1 MYLKKQYQPTK
12 TSQTNQTLIIQQT
25 KLCTSVKRNINSIK
39 NNMKSFFKTTLAV
52 FVALILFSVVSTILS
67 IMMLGAFAAI
77 GSTETSLQENSVLK
91 ISLSGTLVERVNEN
105 SFDYMLGQIDGTQTV
120 IGLNDLRS
128 SLDKAADSKQ
138 IKALYLECGSLASAP
153 ASAEELRSLI
163 ENFKTE
169 SGKPVYAYGDNYSQS
184 AYWIASVAD
193 TMFLNPQG
201 TIGLVGMA
209 TQIPFFREALDKLGV
224 KMEIFK
230 VGTFKSAVEPYILDE
245 ISEPNRLQNQRMLD
259 GMWSA
264 IVEDIATSRAI
275 PTDNVNRFVNEG
287 MVFGEPAD
295 IIQLGLID
303 GLKYRSEFT
312 SMLKDQLGKDIKF
325 VSLKKMKNVPS
336 TDKFSMNKVAVLY
349 ATGEIDTGA
358 EGEMNSSD
366 IVKELNRLA
375 DNDNVKA
382 VVLRVN
388 SPGGSAFGSEQMWFA
403 AKQLR
408 AKKPLIVSMSD
419 YAASGGYYM
428 SCIADTIVA
437 QPTTLTGSIGIFGM
451 FPNFEGIADKIGV
464 NFSTVKTNELSDF
477 GNTMRPMTASERVIL
492 QNYINRGYEL
502 FISRCAEGRDVSGD
516 EIKRV
521 AEGRVWTGADA
532 LKLGL
537 VDVLG
542 GLDDAIAIAAQKADL
557 TDNYAVA
564 EYPAQKDALT
574 ELLEQLTGED
584 LSVSLL
590 KWQLRNHPELS
601 TLNSQLSTLNM
612 QGAQAIM
619 PYRVEL

>member
-1 MYLKKQYQPTK
+1 M
-12 TSQTNQTLIIQQT
+12 
-25 KLCTSVKRNINSIK
+25 K
-39 NNMKSFFKTTLAV
+39 NFFKTTLAV
-52 FVALILFSVVSTILS
+52 FVALIIFSVVSGIVSIAMLS
-67 IMMLGAFAAI
+67 AFAAI
-77 GSTETSLQENSVLK
+77 GTAETTLQENSVLR
-91 ISLSGTLVERVNEN
+91 INLTGTLSERVNEESLEYLIAQAN
-105 SFDYMLGQIDGTQTV
+105 KQATPL
-120 IGLNDLRS
+120 GLNDLRS
-128 SLDKAADSKQ
+128 SLKKATDSDQ
-138 IKALYLECGSLASAP
+138 IKGVYLNCGSLAASP
-153 ASAEELRSLI
+153 ASAQELRTLL

-169 SGKPVYAYGDNYSQS
+169 SGKPIYAYGDNYSQA
-184 AYWIASVAD
+184 AYWVASVAD
-193 TMFLNPQG
+193 TLMLNPQG
-201 TIGLVGMA
+201 SIGLVGMA

-245 ISEPNRLQNQRMLD
+245 ISEPNRLQNEKMLS
-259 GMWSA
+259 GIWSEMLA
-264 IVEDIATSRAI
+264 DISASRAI
-275 PTDNVNRFVNEG
+275 STEDINQAVDGGLVFSEVN
-287 MVFGEPAD
+287 D
-295 IIQLGLID
+295 IIALGLID
-303 GLKYRSEFT
+303 SAMYRNEMTAFLKEQFGEDYH
-312 SMLKDQLGKDIKF
+312 M
-325 VSLKKMKNVPS
+325 VSLKEMKSAPS

-349 ATGEIDTGA
+349 ATGEIDSEA
-358 EGEMNSSD
+358 EGEMDSED

-375 DNDNVKA
+375 NNDDVKA

-451 FPNFEGIADKIGV
+451 FPNFAGVADKIGV
-464 NFSTVKTNELSDF
+464 NFSTVKTNEIADL
-477 GNTMRPMTASERVIL
+477 GNTMRPMTNSERAII
-492 QNYINRGYEL
+492 QNHINRGYEL
-502 FISRCAEGRDVSGD
+502 FISRCAEGRNTSND
-516 EIKRV
+516 EIKLV

-532 LKLGL
+532 LELGL

-542 GLDDAIAIAAQKADL
+542 GLDDAVAIAATKAGL

-564 EYPAQKDALT
+564 EYPKQKDAFT
-574 ELLEQLTGED
+574 QLLEDITGE
-584 LSVSLL
+584 SLTSIIL
-590 KWQLRNHPELS
+590 KTKL
-601 TLNSQLSTLNM
+601 TNSEYSFLTPHSSFHIP

>member
-1 MYLKKQYQPTK
+1 M
-12 TSQTNQTLIIQQT
+12 
-25 KLCTSVKRNINSIK
+25 K
-39 NNMKSFFKTTLAV
+39 NFFKTTLAV
-52 FVALILFSVVSTILS
+52 FVALILFSVVSGIVS
-67 IMMLGAFAAI
+67 IAMLGAIASM
-77 GSTETSLQENSVLK
+77 GSTETTLKDNSVLK
-91 ISLSGTLVERVNEN
+91 INLSGSLTERVNEN
-105 SFDYMLGQIDGTQTV
+105 GLEYLLAQANNQPTPL
-120 IGLNDLRS
+120 GLNELRS
-128 SLDKAADSKQ
+128 ALDKAATSDQ
-138 IKALYLECGSLASAP
+138 IEGVYLNCGSLSASP
-153 ASAEELRSLI
+153 ASAQELRSLL

-169 SGKPVYAYGDNYSQS
+169 SGKPIYAYGDNYSQA
-184 AYWIASVAD
+184 AYWVASVAD

-201 TIGLVGMA
+201 SIGLVGMA

-245 ISEPNRLQNQRMLD
+245 ISEPNRLQNEKMLN
-259 GMWSA
+259 GIWSEMIA
-264 IVEDIATSRAI
+264 DITVSRSISA
-275 PTDNVNRFVNEG
+275 DDVNRFVNEG
-287 MVFGEPAD
+287 MVFGEPSD
-295 IIQLGLID
+295 IIQIGLID
-303 GLKYRSEFT
+303 GLKYRNEMTAF
-312 SMLKDQLGKDIKF
+312 LEEQFGKNAKS
-325 VSLKKMKNVPS
+325 VSLKQMKSVPS
-336 TDKFSMNKVAVLY
+336 ADKFSMNKVAVLY
-349 ATGEIDTGA
+349 AVGDIDSGA
-358 EGEMNSSD
+358 ENEMNSED

-375 DNDNVKA
+375 DNDDVKA

-451 FPNFEGIADKIGV
+451 FPNFAGIADKIGV
-464 NFSTVKTNELSDF
+464 NFSTVKTNELSDL
-477 GNTMRPMTASERVIL
+477 GNTMRPMTDSERVIL

-502 FISRCAEGRDVSGD
+502 FISRCAEGRNTSND
-516 EIKRV
+516 EIKLV

-532 LKLGL
+532 LSLGL

-542 GLDDAIAIAAQKADL
+542 GLDEAIAIAATKANL

-564 EYPAQKDALT
+564 EYPKQKDAFT
-574 ELLEQLTGED
+574 QLLEDLTGEE
-584 LSVSLL
+584 LSTRLL
-590 KWQLRNHPELS
+590 QWQIRKNPEFS
-601 TLNSQLSTLNM
+601 TLNSQLSILNM

>member
-1 MYLKKQYQPTK
+1 
-12 TSQTNQTLIIQQT
+12 
-25 KLCTSVKRNINSIK
+25 
-39 NNMKSFFKTTLAV
+39 MKSFLKTTLAV
-52 FVALILFSVVSTILS
+52 FVALILFSIISGILS
-67 IMMLGAFAAI
+67 IMMLGAFAAM
-77 GSTETSLQENSVLK
+77 GSTETSLQDNSVLK
-91 ISLSGTLVERVNEN
+91 INLSGTLVERVNEN
-105 SFDYMLGQIDGTQTV
+105 SFDYMLGQIEGSQAI

-128 SLDKAADSKQ
+128 SLDKAANSDE
-138 IKALYLECGSLASAP
+138 ITALYLNCGLLSASA
-153 ASAEELRSLI
+153 ASSQELRSLI
-163 ENFKTE
+163 EKFKTE
-169 SGKPVYAYGDNYSQS
+169 SGKPVYAYGDNYSQA
-184 AYWIASVAD
+184 AYWIASIAD

-209 TQIPFFREALDKLGV
+209 TQIPFFHEALDKLGV

-245 ISEPNRLQNQRMLD
+245 ISEPNRLQNEKMLSSI
-259 GMWSA
+259 WSE
-264 IVEDIATSRAI
+264 IINDIATSRSLSAKYI
-275 PTDNVNRFVNEG
+275 NQSIDKGLVFSEATEIQNLGFV
-287 MVFGEPAD
+287 
-295 IIQLGLID
+295 D

-312 SMLKDQLGKDIKF
+312 ALLKEKLGKNIKF
-325 VSLKKMKNVPS
+325 VSLNKMKKAPS
-336 TDKFSMNKVAVLY
+336 TDKFSMNKVAILY

-358 EGEMNSSD
+358 ENEMNSED
-366 IVKELNRLA
+366 IAKELNRLA
-375 DNDNVKA
+375 DDDNVKA

-408 AKKPLIVSMSD
+408 ARKPLIVSMSD

-451 FPNFEGIADKIGV
+451 FPNFAGVADKIGV
-464 NFSTVKTNELSDF
+464 NFSTVKTNEIADL
-477 GNTMRPMTASERVIL
+477 GNAMRPMTDSERAII
-492 QNYINRGYEL
+492 QNHINRGYEL
-502 FISRCAEGRDVSGD
+502 FISRCAEGRGVSGD
-516 EIKRV
+516 EIKQV

-532 LKLGL
+532 LELGL

-542 GLDDAIAIAAQKADL
+542 GLDDAIAIAAQKAEL
-557 TDNYAVA
+557 TDNYAIA
-564 EYPAQKDALT
+564 EYPKQKDALT

-601 TLNSQLSTLNM
+601 ILNSQFSILNM

-619 PYRVEL
+619 PYCVEM

>member
-1 MYLKKQYQPTK
+1 M
-12 TSQTNQTLIIQQT
+12 
-25 KLCTSVKRNINSIK
+25 K
-39 NNMKSFFKTTLAV
+39 NFFKTTLAV
-52 FVALILFSVVSTILS
+52 FVALILFSIVSGILS

-77 GSTETSLQENSVLK
+77 GSTETTLQNNSVLR
-91 ISLSGTLVERVNEN
+91 IDLTGSLEERVNEDDLN
-105 SFDYMLGQIDGTQTV
+105 FLLGQINGEQTIV
-120 IGLNDLRS
+120 GLNDLRS
-128 SLDKAADSKQ
+128 ALDKAATSDQ
-138 IKALYLECGSLASAP
+138 IEGVYLNCGSLSASP
-153 ASAEELRSLI
+153 ASAQELRSLL

-169 SGKPVYAYGDNYSQS
+169 SGKPIYAYGDNYSQA

-245 ISEPNRLQNQRMLD
+245 ISEPNRLQNEKMLNRI
-259 GMWSA
+259 WSEMIA
-264 IVEDIATSRAI
+264 DITASRSISA
-275 PTDNVNRFVNEG
+275 DDVNRFVNEG
-287 MVFGEPAD
+287 MVFGEPSD
-295 IIQLGLID
+295 IVQLGLID
-303 GLKYRSEFT
+303 GLKYRNEMTTF
-312 SMLKDQLGKDIKF
+312 LEEQFGKNSKS
-325 VSLKKMKNVPS
+325 VSLKQMKSVPS
-336 TDKFSMNKVAVLY
+336 SDKFSMNKVAVLY
-349 ATGEIDTGA
+349 AVGDIDSGT
-358 EGEMNSSD
+358 EGEMNSED

-375 DNDNVKA
+375 DNDDVKA

-408 AKKPLIVSMSD
+408 ARKPLIVSMSD

-451 FPNFEGIADKIGV
+451 FPNFAGVTDKLGV

-477 GNTMRPMTASERVIL
+477 GNTMRPMTASERIIL

-502 FISRCAEGRDVSGD
+502 FVSRCAEGRNTSND
-516 EIKRV
+516 EIKHV

-532 LKLGL
+532 LSLGL

-542 GLDDAIAIAAQKADL
+542 GLDEAIAIAATKAGL

-564 EYPAQKDALT
+564 EYPKQKDALT
-574 ELLEQLTGED
+574 QLLEDLTGEE
-584 LSVSLL
+584 LSTRLL
-590 KWQLRNHPELS
+590 QWQIRKNPEFS
-601 TLNSQLSTLNM
+601 TLNSQLSILNM

>member
-1 MYLKKQYQPTK
+1 
-12 TSQTNQTLIIQQT
+12 
-25 KLCTSVKRNINSIK
+25 
-39 NNMKSFFKTTLAV
+39 
-52 FVALILFSVVSTILS
+52 
-67 IMMLGAFAAI
+67 MLGAFAAI
-77 GSTETSLQENSVLK
+77 GTAETSLEENSVLR
-91 ISLSGTLVERVNEN
+91 INLSGSLVERVNE
-105 SFDYMLGQIDGTQTV
+105 DGLEYLLGQINGEQTLL
-120 IGLNDLRS
+120 GLNDLRV
-128 SLDKAADSKQ
+128 SLDKATKSDQ
-138 IKALYLECGSLASAP
+138 IEGIYLNCGSLAASP
-153 ASAEELRSLI
+153 ASAQELRSLL
-163 ENFKTE
+163 EKFQTE
-169 SGKPVYAYGDNYSQS
+169 SGKPIYAYGDNYSQS
-184 AYWIASVAD
+184 AYWVASVAD
-193 TMFLNPQG
+193 TLILNPQG

-209 TQIPFFREALDKLGV
+209 TQIPFFHEALDKLGV

-245 ISEPNRLQNQRMLD
+245 ISEPNRLQNEKMLN
-259 GMWSA
+259 GIWSEM
-264 IVEDIATSRAI
+264 ITDITASRSISA
-275 PTDNVNRFVNEG
+275 DDVNRFVDEG
-287 MVFGEPAD
+287 MVFGEPTNIA
-295 IIQLGLID
+295 QLGLID
-303 GLKYRSEFT
+303 GLKYRNEMTVF
-312 SMLKDQLGKDIKF
+312 LKEQFGQDYKM
-325 VSLKKMKNVPS
+325 VSLKQMKSAPS
-336 TDKFSMNKVAVLY
+336 TDKFSMNKIAVLY
-349 ATGEIDTGA
+349 AVGEIDSGS
-358 EGEMNSSD
+358 EGEMNSED

-375 DNDNVKA
+375 DNDDVKA

-451 FPNFEGIADKIGV
+451 FPNFAGVTDKLGI
-464 NFSTVKTNELSDF
+464 NFSTIKTNELSDF

-502 FISRCAEGRDVSGD
+502 FISRCAEGRNTSND
-516 EIKRV
+516 EIKLV

-532 LKLGL
+532 LSLGL

-542 GLDDAIAIAAQKADL
+542 GLDEAIAIAAAKADL

-564 EYPAQKDALT
+564 EYPKQKDALT
-574 ELLEQLTGED
+574 QLLEDLTGEE
-584 LSVSLL
+584 LSTRLL
-590 KWQLRNHPELS
+590 QWQILKNPELS
-601 TLNSQLSTLNM
+601 IINSQFSILNM

>member
-1 MYLKKQYQPTK
+1 M
-12 TSQTNQTLIIQQT
+12 
-25 KLCTSVKRNINSIK
+25 K
-39 NNMKSFFKTTLAV
+39 NFFKTTLAV
-52 FVALILFSVVSTILS
+52 FVALILFSIVSGILS
-67 IMMLGAFAAI
+67 IMMLGAFASI
-77 GSTETSLQENSVLK
+77 GSTETTLQNNSVLR
-91 ISLSGTLVERVNEN
+91 IDLTGSLEERVNEDDLN
-105 SFDYMLGQIDGTQTV
+105 FLLGQINGEQTIV
-120 IGLNDLRS
+120 GLNDLRS
-128 SLDKAADSKQ
+128 SLNKAANSDQ
-138 IKALYLECGSLASAP
+138 IIGVYLNCGSLAASP
-153 ASAEELRSLI
+153 ASAQELRSLI
-163 ENFKTE
+163 ENFKIE
-169 SGKPVYAYGDNYSQS
+169 SGKPVYAYGDNYSQA

-201 TIGLVGMA
+201 TIGLAGMA

-259 GMWSA
+259 GIWAEM
-264 IVEDIATSRAI
+264 ITDITSSRSITAN
-275 PTDNVNRFVNEG
+275 DVNRFVDEG
-287 MVFGEPAD
+287 MMFGETSD
-295 IIQLGLID
+295 IVKIGLVD
-303 GLKYRSEFT
+303 GLKYRSEMT
-312 SMLKDQLGKDIKF
+312 DMLKQDLGENIKF

-349 ATGEIDTGA
+349 AVGDIDSGS
-358 EGEMNSSD
+358 EGQMKSEN

-375 DNDNVKA
+375 DNDDVKA

-408 AKKPLIVSMSD
+408 EKKPLIVSMSD

-451 FPNFEGIADKIGV
+451 FPNFEGIVDKIGV
-464 NFSTVKTNELSDF
+464 NFSVVKTNELSDF
-477 GNTMRPMTASERVIL
+477 GNTMRPMTASERIIL

-502 FISRCAEGRDVSGD
+502 FVSRCAEGRNTSND
-516 EIKRV
+516 EIKRI

-532 LKLGL
+532 LSIGL

-542 GLDDAIAIAAQKADL
+542 GLDDAIAIAAEKAGL
-557 TDNYAVA
+557 TDNYAIA
-564 EYPAQKDALT
+564 EYPVQKDALT
-574 ELLEQLTGED
+574 QLLEDLTGES
-584 LSVSLL
+584 LTTTLL
-590 KWQLRNHPELS
+590 KSKLSNTELS
-601 TLNSQLSTLNM
+601 TLNSQLSILNF

>member
-1 MYLKKQYQPTK
+1 M
-12 TSQTNQTLIIQQT
+12 
-25 KLCTSVKRNINSIK
+25 K
-39 NNMKSFFKTTLAV
+39 NFFKTTLAV
-52 FVALILFSVVSTILS
+52 FVALVLFSIVSVIVS
-67 IMMLGAFAAI
+67 ISMLGAIASMSSA
-77 GSTETSLQENSVLK
+77 ETTLQDNSVLR
-91 ISLSGTLVERVNEN
+91 INLTGSLTERVNEESLEYLLAQAN
-105 SFDYMLGQIDGTQTV
+105 NQPTPL
-120 IGLNDLRS
+120 GLNDLRS
-128 SLDKAADSKQ
+128 ALDKAATSDQ
-138 IKALYLECGSLASAP
+138 IEGVYLNCGSLSASP
-153 ASAEELRSLI
+153 ASAQELRSLL
-163 ENFKTE
+163 EKFQTE
-169 SGKPVYAYGDNYSQS
+169 SGKPIYAYGDNYSQS
-184 AYWIASVAD
+184 AYWVASVAD
-193 TMFLNPQG
+193 TLILNPQG

-245 ISEPNRLQNQRMLD
+245 ISEPNRLQNEKMLN
-259 GMWSA
+259 GIWSEMIA
-264 IVEDIATSRAI
+264 DITASRSISA
-275 PTDNVNRFVNEG
+275 DDVNRFVDEG
-287 MVFGEPAD
+287 MVFGESSD
-295 IIQLGLID
+295 IVQLGLID
-303 GLKYRSEFT
+303 GLKYRNEMTVF
-312 SMLKDQLGKDIKF
+312 LKEQFGQDYKM
-325 VSLKKMKNVPS
+325 VSLKQMKSAPS

-349 ATGEIDTGA
+349 AVGEIDSGS
-358 EGEMNSSD
+358 EGEMNSED

-375 DNDNVKA
+375 DNDDVKA

-451 FPNFEGIADKIGV
+451 FPNFAGIANKIGV
-464 NFSTVKTNELSDF
+464 NFSTVKTNELSDM
-477 GNTMRPMTASERVIL
+477 GNTMRPMTDSERVIL

-502 FISRCAEGRDVSGD
+502 FISRCAEGRNTTND
-516 EIKRV
+516 EIKLV

-532 LKLGL
+532 LSLGL

-542 GLDDAIAIAAQKADL
+542 GLDEAIAIAAAKADL

-564 EYPAQKDALT
+564 EYPKQKDALT
-574 ELLEQLTGED
+574 QLLEDLTGEE
-584 LSVSLL
+584 LSTRLL
-590 KWQLRNHPELS
+590 QWQIRKNPEFS
-601 TLNSQLSTLNM
+601 TLNSQLSILNM

>member
-1 MYLKKQYQPTK
+1 M
-12 TSQTNQTLIIQQT
+12 
-25 KLCTSVKRNINSIK
+25 K
-39 NNMKSFFKTTLAV
+39 NFFKTTLAV
-52 FVALILFSVVSTILS
+52 FVALILFSIVSGILS

-77 GSTETSLQENSVLK
+77 GSAETTLQNNSVLK
-91 ISLSGTLVERVNEN
+91 IDLTGSLEERVNEDDLN
-105 SFDYMLGQIDGTQTV
+105 FLLGQINGEQTIV
-120 IGLNDLRS
+120 GLNDLRS
-128 SLDKAADSKQ
+128 SLNKAANSDQ
-138 IKALYLECGSLASAP
+138 IIGVYLNCGSLAASP
-153 ASAEELRSLI
+153 ASAQELRSLI
-163 ENFKTE
+163 ENFKIE
-169 SGKPVYAYGDNYSQS
+169 SGKPIYAYGDNYSQA

-259 GMWSA
+259 GIWSEMIA
-264 IVEDIATSRAI
+264 DITSSRSITAN
-275 PTDNVNRFVNEG
+275 DVNRFVDEG
-287 MVFGEPAD
+287 MMFGETSD
-295 IIQLGLID
+295 IVQLGLVD
-303 GLKYRSEFT
+303 GLKYRSEMT
-312 SMLKDQLGKDIKF
+312 DMLKQDLGENIKF

-349 ATGEIDTGA
+349 AVGDIDSGS
-358 EGEMNSSD
+358 EGQMKSEN

-375 DNDNVKA
+375 DNDDIKA

-408 AKKPLIVSMSD
+408 EKKPLIVSMSD

-451 FPNFEGIADKIGV
+451 FPNFEGIVDKIGV
-464 NFSTVKTNELSDF
+464 NFSVVKTNELSDF
-477 GNTMRPMTASERVIL
+477 GNTMRPMTASERIIL

-502 FISRCAEGRDVSGD
+502 FVSRCAEGRNTTND
-516 EIKRV
+516 EIKRI

-532 LKLGL
+532 LSIGL

-542 GLDDAIAIAAQKADL
+542 GLDDAIAIAAEKAGL
-557 TDNYAVA
+557 TDNYAIA
-564 EYPAQKDALT
+564 EYPVQKDALT
-574 ELLEQLTGED
+574 QLLEDLTGES
-584 LSVSLL
+584 LTTTLL
-590 KWQLRNHPELS
+590 KWQLRQNPEFS
-601 TLNSQLSTLNM
+601 ILNSQFSILNM

>member
-1 MYLKKQYQPTK
+1 MKKF
-12 TSQTNQTLIIQQT
+12 L
-25 KLCTSVKRNINSIK
+25 
-39 NNMKSFFKTTLAV
+39 KTTLAV
-52 FVALILFSVVSTILS
+52 FVALILFSVISGIIS
-67 IMMLGAFAAI
+67 IAMLGAIASI
-77 GSTETSLQENSVLK
+77 GTTETTLQDNSVLK
-91 ISLSGTLVERVNEN
+91 INLTGTLSERVNEN
-105 SFDYMLGQIDGTQTV
+105 GLEYLLAQANNQPTPL
-120 IGLNDLRS
+120 GLNDLRS
-128 SLDKAADSKQ
+128 SLNKAADSEQ
-138 IKALYLECGSLASAP
+138 IKALYLNCGSLASAP

-163 ENFKTE
+163 ENFKTK
-169 SGKPVYAYGDNYSQS
+169 SGKPVYAYGDNYSQA

-193 TMFLNPQG
+193 TIFLNPQG

-209 TQIPFFREALDKLGV
+209 TQIPFFHKALDKLGV

-275 PTDNVNRFVNEG
+275 SADKVNRFVNEG
-287 MVFGEPAD
+287 MIFGEPTD

-312 SMLKDQLGKDIKF
+312 ALLKENLGENIKF

-349 ATGEIDTGA
+349 ATGDIDSGA
-358 EGEMNSSD
+358 EGEMNSEK

-451 FPNFEGIADKIGV
+451 FPNFEGIANKIGV

-502 FISRCAEGRDVSGD
+502 FISRCAEGRGVSGD

-532 LKLGL
+532 LELGL

-542 GLDDAIAIAAQKADL
+542 GLDDAIAIAAQKAEL

-574 ELLEQLTGED
+574 QLLEDLTGESLTNIVLKHK
-584 LSVSLL
+584 LSNT
-590 KWQLRNHPELS
+590 QLS
-601 TLNSQLSTLNM
+601 ILNSQLSTLNI
-612 QGAQAIM
+612 QGSQALT

>member
-1 MYLKKQYQPTK
+1 M
-12 TSQTNQTLIIQQT
+12 
-25 KLCTSVKRNINSIK
+25 K
-39 NNMKSFFKTTLAV
+39 NFFKTTLAV
-52 FVALILFSVVSTILS
+52 FVALILFSVVSGIVS
-67 IMMLGAFAAI
+67 ISMLGAIASM
-77 GSTETSLQENSVLK
+77 GSAETTIQDNSVLR
-91 ISLSGTLVERVNEN
+91 INLTGSLSERVNEESLEYLLAQAN
-105 SFDYMLGQIDGTQTV
+105 NQPAPL
-120 IGLNDLRS
+120 GLNDLRS
-128 SLDKAADSKQ
+128 ALNKAAKSDQ
-138 IKALYLECGSLASAP
+138 IEGVYLNCGSLSASP
-153 ASAEELRSLI
+153 ASAQELRTLL

-169 SGKPVYAYGDNYSQS
+169 SGKPIYAYGDNYSQA
-184 AYWIASVAD
+184 AYWVASVAD
-193 TMFLNPQG
+193 TLVLNPQG
-201 TIGLVGMA
+201 TIALVGMA

-245 ISEPNRLQNQRMLD
+245 ISEPNRLQNEKMLD
-259 GMWSA
+259 GIWAEMLADISTSRT
-264 IVEDIATSRAI
+264 ISTEDINQVI
-275 PTDNVNRFVNEG
+275 DNGLAFSEVNDIVTLGFADSAMYRNE
-287 MVFGEPAD
+287 MTVFLKEQFGED
-295 IIQLGLID
+295 Y
-303 GLKYRSEFT
+303 K
-312 SMLKDQLGKDIKF
+312 M
-325 VSLKKMKNVPS
+325 VSLKQMKSAPS

-349 ATGEIDTGA
+349 ATGEIDSGA
-358 EGEMNSSD
+358 EGEMDSED

-375 DNDNVKA
+375 KNDDVKA

-451 FPNFEGIADKIGV
+451 FPNFAGVANKIGV

-502 FISRCAEGRDVSGD
+502 FISRCAEGRGVSGD

-532 LKLGL
+532 LELGL

-542 GLDDAIAIAAQKADL
+542 GLDDAIAIAASKANL
-557 TDNYAVA
+557 TDNYTIA
-564 EYPAQKDALT
+564 EYPKQKDALT
-574 ELLEQLTGED
+574 QILEDLTGES
-584 LSVSLL
+584 LTTILL
-590 KWQLRNHPELS
+590 KSKLANTELS
-601 TLNSQLSTLNM
+601 FLIPHSSFHIP

>member
-1 MYLKKQYQPTK
+1 M
-12 TSQTNQTLIIQQT
+12 
-25 KLCTSVKRNINSIK
+25 K
-39 NNMKSFFKTTLAV
+39 NFFKTTLAV
-52 FVALILFSVVSTILS
+52 FVALILFSVVSGIVS
-67 IMMLGAFAAI
+67 ISMLGAIASM
-77 GSTETSLQENSVLK
+77 GSAETTIQDNSVLR
-91 ISLSGTLVERVNEN
+91 INLTGSLTERVNEESLEYLLAQAN
-105 SFDYMLGQIDGTQTV
+105 NQPAPL
-120 IGLNDLRS
+120 GLNDLRS
-128 SLDKAADSKQ
+128 ALNKAAKSDQ
-138 IKALYLECGSLASAP
+138 IEGVYLNCGSLSASP
-153 ASAEELRSLI
+153 ASAQELRTLL
-163 ENFKTE
+163 ENFKAE
-169 SGKPVYAYGDNYSQS
+169 SGKPIYAYGDNYSQA
-184 AYWIASVAD
+184 AYWVASVAD
-193 TMFLNPQG
+193 TLMLNPQG
-201 TIGLVGMA
+201 TIALVGMA

-245 ISEPNRLQNQRMLD
+245 ISEPNRLQNEKMLD
-259 GMWSA
+259 GIWAEMLADISA
-264 IVEDIATSRAI
+264 SRTISTEDINQI
-275 PTDNVNRFVNEG
+275 IDNGLAFSEINDIVTLGFADSAMYRNE
-287 MVFGEPAD
+287 MTVF
-295 IIQLGLID
+295 
-303 GLKYRSEFT
+303 LKEQFGQDYK
-312 SMLKDQLGKDIKF
+312 M
-325 VSLKKMKNVPS
+325 VSLKQMKSAPS

-349 ATGEIDTGA
+349 AVGEIDSGS
-358 EGEMNSSD
+358 EGEMNSED

-375 DNDNVKA
+375 DNDDVKA

-451 FPNFEGIADKIGV
+451 FPNFAGVANKIGV

-502 FISRCAEGRDVSGD
+502 FISRCAEGRGVSGD

-532 LKLGL
+532 LELGL

-542 GLDDAIAIAAQKADL
+542 GLDDAIAIAASKANL
-557 TDNYAVA
+557 TDNYTIA
-564 EYPAQKDALT
+564 EYPKQKDALT
-574 ELLEQLTGED
+574 QILEDLTGES
-584 LSVSLL
+584 LTTILL
-590 KWQLRNHPELS
+590 KSKLANTELS
-601 TLNSQLSTLNM
+601 FLIPHSSFLIP

>member
-1 MYLKKQYQPTK
+1 M
-12 TSQTNQTLIIQQT
+12 
-25 KLCTSVKRNINSIK
+25 K
-39 NNMKSFFKTTLAV
+39 NFFKTTLAV
-52 FVALILFSVVSTILS
+52 FVALILFSVVSGIVS
-67 IMMLGAFAAI
+67 ISMLGAFAAI
-77 GSTETSLQENSVLK
+77 GTTKTSLEENSVLR
-91 ISLSGTLVERVNEN
+91 INLSGSLVERVNE
-105 SFDYMLGQIDGTQTV
+105 DGLEYLLAQANNQPTPL
-120 IGLNDLRS
+120 GLNDLRS
-128 SLDKAADSKQ
+128 ALDKAAKSNQ
-138 IKALYLECGSLASAP
+138 IEGVYLNCGSLSASP
-153 ASAEELRSLI
+153 ASAQELRSLL
-163 ENFKTE
+163 EKFQTE
-169 SGKPVYAYGDNYSQS
+169 SGKPVYAYGDNYSQA
-184 AYWIASVAD
+184 AYWVASIAD
-193 TMFLNPQG
+193 TLILNPQG

-245 ISEPNRLQNQRMLD
+245 ISEPNRLQNEKMLN
-259 GMWSA
+259 GIWSEMIA
-264 IVEDIATSRAI
+264 DITASRSISA
-275 PTDNVNRFVNEG
+275 DDVNRFVDEG
-287 MVFGEPAD
+287 MVFGESSD
-295 IIQLGLID
+295 IVQLGLID
-303 GLKYRSEFT
+303 GLKYRNEMTVF
-312 SMLKDQLGKDIKF
+312 LKEQFGQDYKM
-325 VSLKKMKNVPS
+325 VSLKQMKSAPS
-336 TDKFSMNKVAVLY
+336 TDKFSMNKVAILY
-349 ATGEIDTGA
+349 AVGEIDSGS
-358 EGEMNSSD
+358 EGEMNSED

-451 FPNFEGIADKIGV
+451 FPNFEGIANKIGV

-502 FISRCAEGRDVSGD
+502 FISRCAEGRGVSGD

-532 LKLGL
+532 LSLGL

-542 GLDDAIAIAAQKADL
+542 GLDEAIAIAAAKADL

-564 EYPAQKDALT
+564 EYPKQKDALT
-574 ELLEQLTGED
+574 QLLEDLTGE
-584 LSVSLL
+584 
-590 KWQLRNHPELS
+590 ELS
-601 TLNSQLSTLNM
+601 TRLLQWQIRKNPEFSTLKSQLSILNM

>member
-1 MYLKKQYQPTK
+1 M
-12 TSQTNQTLIIQQT
+12 
-25 KLCTSVKRNINSIK
+25 K
-39 NNMKSFFKTTLAV
+39 NFFKTTLAV
-52 FVALILFSVVSTILS
+52 FVALILFSVISGIVSIS
-67 IMMLGAFAAI
+67 MLGAIASM
-77 GSTETSLQENSVLK
+77 GSAETTLQDNSVLK
-91 ISLSGTLVERVNEN
+91 INLTGSLTERVNEESLEYLIAQAN
-105 SFDYMLGQIDGTQTV
+105 NQPTPL
-120 IGLNDLRS
+120 GLNDLRS
-128 SLDKAADSKQ
+128 SLKKATDSDQ
-138 IKALYLECGSLASAP
+138 IKGVYLNCGSLAASP
-153 ASAEELRSLI
+153 ASAQELRTLL

-169 SGKPVYAYGDNYSQS
+169 SGKPIYAYGDNYSQA
-184 AYWIASVAD
+184 AYWVASVAD
-193 TMFLNPQG
+193 TLMLNPQG

-209 TQIPFFREALDKLGV
+209 TQIPFFHEALDKLGV

-245 ISEPNRLQNQRMLD
+245 ISEPNRLQNEKMLN
-259 GMWSA
+259 GIWSEMLA
-264 IVEDIATSRAI
+264 DITTSRAI
-275 PTDNVNRFVNEG
+275 SAEKINQFIDNGLAFSEVNDIVALGFADSAMYRNE
-287 MVFGEPAD
+287 MTAFLKEQFGED
-295 IIQLGLID
+295 Y
-303 GLKYRSEFT
+303 KMVT
-312 SMLKDQLGKDIKF
+312 IKQ
-325 VSLKKMKNVPS
+325 MTTVPS
-336 TDKFSMNKVAVLY
+336 TEKFSINKVAVLY
-349 ATGEIDTGA
+349 ATGEIDSGS
-358 EGEMNSSD
+358 EGEMNSED

-375 DNDNVKA
+375 DNDDVKA

-451 FPNFEGIADKIGV
+451 FPNFAGVADKIGV
-464 NFSTVKTNELSDF
+464 NFSTVKTNEIADL

-502 FISRCAEGRDVSGD
+502 FISRCAEGRGVSGD
-516 EIKRV
+516 EIKQV

-532 LKLGL
+532 LSLGL
-537 VDVLG
+537 VDALG
-542 GLDDAIAIAAQKADL
+542 GLEDAIAIAAEKAGL

-574 ELLEQLTGED
+574 QLLEDLTGED
-584 LSVSLL
+584 LSTTLL

-601 TLNSQLSTLNM
+601 ILNSQLSILNM
-612 QGAQAIM
+612 QGVQAIM
-619 PYRVEL
+619 PYRIEL

>member
-1 MYLKKQYQPTK
+1 M
-12 TSQTNQTLIIQQT
+12 
-25 KLCTSVKRNINSIK
+25 K
-39 NNMKSFFKTTLAV
+39 NFFKTTLAV
-52 FVALILFSVVSTILS
+52 FVALILFSVVSGIVS
-67 IMMLGAFAAI
+67 ISMLGAFAAI
-77 GSTETSLQENSVLK
+77 GTTKTSLEENSVLR
-91 ISLSGTLVERVNEN
+91 INLSGSLVERVNE
-105 SFDYMLGQIDGTQTV
+105 DGLEYLLAQANNQPTPL
-120 IGLNDLRS
+120 GLNDLRS
-128 SLDKAADSKQ
+128 ALDKAAKSNQ
-138 IKALYLECGSLASAP
+138 IEGVYLNCGSLSASP
-153 ASAEELRSLI
+153 ASAQELRTLL
-163 ENFKTE
+163 EKFQTE
-169 SGKPVYAYGDNYSQS
+169 SGKPIYAYGDNYSQA
-184 AYWIASVAD
+184 AYWVASIAD
-193 TMFLNPQG
+193 TLILNPQG

-245 ISEPNRLQNQRMLD
+245 ISEPNRLQNEKMLN
-259 GMWSA
+259 GIWSEMIA
-264 IVEDIATSRAI
+264 DITASRSISA
-275 PTDNVNRFVNEG
+275 DDVNRFVDEG
-287 MVFGEPAD
+287 MVFGESSD
-295 IIQLGLID
+295 IVQLGLID
-303 GLKYRSEFT
+303 GLKYRNEMTVF
-312 SMLKDQLGKDIKF
+312 LKEQFGQDYKM
-325 VSLKKMKNVPS
+325 VSLKQMKSAPS
-336 TDKFSMNKVAVLY
+336 TDKFSMNKVAILY
-349 ATGEIDTGA
+349 AVGEIDSGS
-358 EGEMNSSD
+358 EGEMNSED

-451 FPNFEGIADKIGV
+451 FPNFEGIANKIGV

-502 FISRCAEGRDVSGD
+502 FISRCAEGRGVSGD

-532 LKLGL
+532 LSLGL

-542 GLDDAIAIAAQKADL
+542 GLDEAIAIAAAKADL

-564 EYPAQKDALT
+564 EYPKQKDALT
-574 ELLEQLTGED
+574 QLLEDLTGE
-584 LSVSLL
+584 
-590 KWQLRNHPELS
+590 ELS
-601 TLNSQLSTLNM
+601 TRLLQWQIRKNPEFSTLKSQLSILNM

>member
-1 MYLKKQYQPTK
+1 M
-12 TSQTNQTLIIQQT
+12 
-25 KLCTSVKRNINSIK
+25 K
-39 NNMKSFFKTTLAV
+39 NFFKTTLAV
-52 FVALILFSVVSTILS
+52 FVALILFSIVSGIIS
-67 IMMLGAFAAI
+67 VAMLGAFAAI
-77 GSTETSLQENSVLK
+77 GTTETQLKENSVLEIK
-91 ISLSGTLVERVNEN
+91 LSGTLTERVNEDL
-105 SFDYMLGQIDGTQTV
+105 FELEAVLLTIDETQTLL
-120 IGLNDLRS
+120 GLNDIRA
-128 SLDKAADSKQ
+128 SLDKAADSDQ
-138 IKALYLECGSLASAP
+138 IIGVYLNCGSLTASP
-153 ASAEELRSLI
+153 ASAQELRTLL

-169 SGKPVYAYGDNYSQS
+169 SGKPIYAYGDNYSQA
-184 AYWIASVAD
+184 AYWVASVAD

-209 TQIPFFREALDKLGV
+209 TQIPFFRQALDKLGV

-245 ISEPNRLQNQRMLD
+245 ISEPNRLQNEKMLN
-259 GMWSA
+259 GIWSEMLA
-264 IVEDIATSRAI
+264 DITSSRSI
-275 PTDNVNRFVNEG
+275 SVDNVNRFVNEG
-287 MVFGEPAD
+287 MMFGDPSD
-295 IIQLGLID
+295 IVQLGLID
-303 GLKYRSEFT
+303 DLKYRNEMADFLDEQFGEHHKS
-312 SMLKDQLGKDIKF
+312 
-325 VSLKKMKNVPS
+325 VSLRQMKSVPS
-336 TDKFSMNKVAVLY
+336 TDKFSVNKVAVLY
-349 ATGEIDTGA
+349 AVGEIDSNA
-358 EGEMNSSD
+358 AGEMDSEK

-375 DNDNVKA
+375 DNDDVKA

-408 AKKPLIVSMSD
+408 ARKPLIVSMSD

-451 FPNFEGIADKIGV
+451 FPNFAGVTDKLGV

-477 GNTMRPMTASERVIL
+477 GNTMRPMPDSERVIL

-502 FISRCAEGRDVSGD
+502 FISRCAEGRNTSND
-516 EIKRV
+516 EIKLV

-532 LKLGL
+532 LSLGL

-542 GLDDAIAIAAQKADL
+542 GLDEAIAIAASKAGL

-564 EYPAQKDALT
+564 EYPKQKDELT
-574 ELLEQLTGED
+574 QILEKLTGED
-584 LSVSLL
+584 LSIRLL
-590 KWQLRNHPELS
+590 QWQIRKNPELS
-601 TLNSQLSTLNM
+601 ILNSQFSILNM

>member
-1 MYLKKQYQPTK
+1 M
-12 TSQTNQTLIIQQT
+12 
-25 KLCTSVKRNINSIK
+25 K
-39 NNMKSFFKTTLAV
+39 NFFKTTLAV
-52 FVALILFSVVSTILS
+52 FVALILFSIVSGILS

-77 GSTETSLQENSVLK
+77 GSTETTLQNNSVLR
-91 ISLSGTLVERVNEN
+91 IDLTGSLEERVNEDDLN
-105 SFDYMLGQIDGTQTV
+105 FLLGQINGEQTIV
-120 IGLNDLRS
+120 GLNDLRS
-128 SLDKAADSKQ
+128 ALDKAATSDQ
-138 IKALYLECGSLASAP
+138 IEGVYLNCGSLSASP
-153 ASAEELRSLI
+153 ASAQELRSLL

-169 SGKPVYAYGDNYSQS
+169 SGKPIYAYGDNYSQA

-245 ISEPNRLQNQRMLD
+245 ISEPNRLQNEKMLND
-259 GMWSA
+259 IWSEMIA
-264 IVEDIATSRAI
+264 DITASRSI
-275 PTDNVNRFVNEG
+275 SSDDVNRFVNEG
-287 MVFGEPAD
+287 MVFGEPSD
-295 IIQLGLID
+295 IVQLGLID
-303 GLKYRSEFT
+303 GLKYRNEMTTF
-312 SMLKDQLGKDIKF
+312 LEEQFGKNSKS
-325 VSLKKMKNVPS
+325 VSLKQMKSVPS
-336 TDKFSMNKVAVLY
+336 SDKFSMNKVAVLY
-349 ATGEIDTGA
+349 AVGDIDSGT
-358 EGEMNSSD
+358 EGEMNSED

-375 DNDNVKA
+375 DNDDVKA

-408 AKKPLIVSMSD
+408 ARKPLIVSMSD

-451 FPNFEGIADKIGV
+451 FPNFAGVTDKLGV

-477 GNTMRPMTASERVIL
+477 GNTMRPMTASERIIL

-502 FISRCAEGRDVSGD
+502 FVSRCAEGRNTSND
-516 EIKRV
+516 EIKHV

-532 LKLGL
+532 LSLGL

-542 GLDDAIAIAAQKADL
+542 GLDEAIAIAATKAGL

-564 EYPAQKDALT
+564 EYPKQKDALT
-574 ELLEQLTGED
+574 QLLEDLTGEE
-584 LSVSLL
+584 LSTRLL
-590 KWQLRNHPELS
+590 QWQIRKNPEFS
-601 TLNSQLSTLNM
+601 TLNSQLSILNM

>member
-1 MYLKKQYQPTK
+1 M
-12 TSQTNQTLIIQQT
+12 
-25 KLCTSVKRNINSIK
+25 K
-39 NNMKSFFKTTLAV
+39 NFFKTTLAV
-52 FVALILFSVVSTILS
+52 FVALILFSVVSGIVS
-67 IMMLGAFAAI
+67 IAMLGAIASM
-77 GSTETSLQENSVLK
+77 GSTETTLKDNSVLK
-91 ISLSGTLVERVNEN
+91 INLSGSLTERVNEN
-105 SFDYMLGQIDGTQTV
+105 GLEYLLAQANNQPTPL
-120 IGLNDLRS
+120 GLNELRS
-128 SLDKAADSKQ
+128 ALDKAATSDQ
-138 IKALYLECGSLASAP
+138 IEGVYLNCGSLSASP
-153 ASAEELRSLI
+153 ASAQELRSLL

-169 SGKPVYAYGDNYSQS
+169 SGKPIYAYGDNYSQA
-184 AYWIASVAD
+184 AYWVASVAD

-201 TIGLVGMA
+201 SIGLVGMA

-245 ISEPNRLQNQRMLD
+245 ISEPNRLQNEKMLN
-259 GMWSA
+259 GIWSEMIA
-264 IVEDIATSRAI
+264 DITVSRSISA
-275 PTDNVNRFVNEG
+275 DDVNRFVNEG
-287 MVFGEPAD
+287 MVFGEPSD
-295 IIQLGLID
+295 IIQIGLID
-303 GLKYRSEFT
+303 GLKYRNEMTAF
-312 SMLKDQLGKDIKF
+312 LEEQFGKNAKS
-325 VSLKKMKNVPS
+325 VSLKQMKSVPS
-336 TDKFSMNKVAVLY
+336 ADKFSMNKVAVLY
-349 ATGEIDTGA
+349 AVGDIDSGA
-358 EGEMNSSD
+358 ENEMNSED

-375 DNDNVKA
+375 DNDDVKA

-451 FPNFEGIADKIGV
+451 FPNFAGIADKIGV
-464 NFSTVKTNELSDF
+464 NFSTVKTNELSDL
-477 GNTMRPMTASERVIL
+477 GNTMRPMTDSERVIL

-502 FISRCAEGRDVSGD
+502 FISRCAEGRNTSND
-516 EIKRV
+516 EIKLV

-532 LKLGL
+532 LELGL
-537 VDVLG
+537 VDALG
-542 GLDDAIAIAAQKADL
+542 GLEDAIAIAAEKAGL

-564 EYPAQKDALT
+564 EYPVQKDALT

-584 LSVSLL
+584 LSTTLL

-601 TLNSQLSTLNM
+601 ILNSQLSILKM
-612 QGAQAIM
+612 QGVQAIM
-619 PYRVEL
+619 PYRIEL

>member
-1 MYLKKQYQPTK
+1 
-12 TSQTNQTLIIQQT
+12 
-25 KLCTSVKRNINSIK
+25 
-39 NNMKSFFKTTLAV
+39 MKSFLKTTLAV
-52 FVALILFSVVSTILS
+52 FVALILFSIISTILS
-67 IMMLGAFAAI
+67 VMMLGAFATL
-77 GSTETSLQENSVLK
+77 GSTETSLQDNSVLK
-91 ISLSGTLVERVNEN
+91 INLSGTLVERVNEN

-128 SLDKAADSKQ
+128 ALDKAAQADE
-138 IKALYLECGSLASAP
+138 IKALYLNCGSLASAP

-169 SGKPVYAYGDNYSQS
+169 SGKPVYAYGDNYSQA

-201 TIGLVGMA
+201 TIGLVGMV
-209 TQIPFFREALDKLGV
+209 TQIPFFHKALDKLGV

-264 IVEDIATSRAI
+264 IVEDIATSRSISA
-275 PTDNVNRFVNEG
+275 DNVNHFVNEG
-287 MVFGEPAD
+287 MVFGEPTD

-312 SMLKDQLGKDIKF
+312 SMLKEELGKDIKF
-325 VSLKKMKNVPS
+325 VSLSKMKNAPS
-336 TDKFSMNKVAVLY
+336 SDKFSMNKVAVLY
-349 ATGEIDTGA
+349 AIGELDSGA
-358 EGEMNSSD
+358 ENEMNSED

-375 DNDNVKA
+375 DNDDVKA

-451 FPNFEGIADKIGV
+451 FPNFAGVADKNGV
-464 NFSTVKTNELSDF
+464 NFSTVKTNELADL
-477 GNTMRPMTASERVIL
+477 GNTMRPMTNSERAII
-492 QNYINRGYEL
+492 QNHVNRGYEL
-502 FISRCAEGRDVSGD
+502 FISRCAEGRGVSCD
-516 EIKRV
+516 EIKQV

-532 LKLGL
+532 LELGL

-542 GLDDAIAIAAQKADL
+542 GLDDAIAIAAQKAEL
-557 TDNYAVA
+557 TDNYTVA

-574 ELLEQLTGED
+574 ELIEQLTGED

-590 KWQLRNHPELS
+590 KWQLRNNPELS
-601 TLNSQLSTLNM
+601 TLNSQLSILNM

>member
-1 MYLKKQYQPTK
+1 M
-12 TSQTNQTLIIQQT
+12 
-25 KLCTSVKRNINSIK
+25 K
-39 NNMKSFFKTTLAV
+39 NFFKTTLAV
-52 FVALILFSVVSTILS
+52 FVALILFSVVSGIVSVAMLS
-67 IMMLGAFAAI
+67 ALAAI
-77 GSTETSLQENSVLK
+77 GTNETALQDNSVLK
-91 ISLSGTLVERVNEN
+91 INLSGSLTERVNE
-105 SFDYMLGQIDGTQTV
+105 DGLEYILAQANNQPTPL
-120 IGLNDLRS
+120 GLNDLRS
-128 SLDKAADSKQ
+128 ALDKAATSDQ
-138 IKALYLECGSLASAP
+138 IEGVYLNCGSLSASP
-153 ASAEELRSLI
+153 ASAQELRSLL

-169 SGKPVYAYGDNYSQS
+169 SGKPIYAYGDNYSQA

-245 ISEPNRLQNQRMLD
+245 ISEPNRLQNEKMLN
-259 GMWSA
+259 GIWSEMIA
-264 IVEDIATSRAI
+264 DITASRSISA
-275 PTDNVNRFVNEG
+275 DDVNRFVNEG
-287 MVFGEPAD
+287 MVFGEPSD
-295 IIQLGLID
+295 IVQLGLID
-303 GLKYRSEFT
+303 GLKYRNEMTVFLEEQFGENSK
-312 SMLKDQLGKDIKF
+312 S
-325 VSLKKMKNVPS
+325 VSLKQMKSVPS
-336 TDKFSMNKVAVLY
+336 ADKFSMNKVAVLY
-349 ATGEIDTGA
+349 AVGDIDSGA
-358 EGEMNSSD
+358 EGEMNSED

-375 DNDNVKA
+375 DNDDVKA

-408 AKKPLIVSMSD
+408 ARKPLIVSMSD

-451 FPNFEGIADKIGV
+451 FPNFAGVTDKLGV

-477 GNTMRPMTASERVIL
+477 GNTMRPMTDSERVIL

-502 FISRCAEGRDVSGD
+502 FISRCAEGRNTSND
-516 EIKRV
+516 EIKHV

-532 LKLGL
+532 LSLGL

-542 GLDDAIAIAAQKADL
+542 GLDEAIAIAATKAGL

-564 EYPAQKDALT
+564 EYPKQKDALT
-574 ELLEQLTGED
+574 QLLEDLTGEE
-584 LSVSLL
+584 LSTRLL
-590 KWQLRNHPELS
+590 QWQIRKNPEFS
-601 TLNSQLSTLNM
+601 TLNSQLSILNM